1 MCTGM
6 TKYNIK
12 LNGDKKEAAYC
23 SLVNEER
30 RAALKAEIVN
40 TLKRKKKYKD
50 KDYSARQLAKD
61 LETNT
66 RYISAVI
73 NVCFGMNYTS
83 LVNKYRIN
91 EAVQV
96 MKDQRYDTLS
106 MEDISD
112 WVGFSNRQ
120 SFYAAFFKFMGM
132 PPKQYKQEV
141 LRK

>member
-1 MCTGM
+1 M

-50 KDYSARQLAKD
+50 KNYSARQLAKD

-96 MKDQRYDTLS
+96 MKDLIVRL
-106 MEDISD
+106 
-112 WVGFSNRQ
+112 
-120 SFYAAFFKFMGM
+120 
-132 PPKQYKQEV
+132 
-141 LRK
+141 

>member
-1 MCTGM
+1 MA
-6 TKYNIK
+6 KYNIK
-12 LNGDKKEAAYC
+12 SNGEKKEAAYC

-30 RAALKAEIVN
+30 RATLKSEIV
-40 TLKRKKKYKD
+40 TMLKRKKKYKD
-50 KDYSARQLAKD
+50 KSYSARQLAKD

-83 LVNKYRIN
+83 LVNKYRIE

-96 MKDQRYDTLS
+96 MKDRRYDSFS

-120 SFYAAFFKFMGM
+120 SFYAAFFKYMGM